1 MRIMMPGRILER
13 HVGGNT
19 TYARTLASGLRDR
32 GLDVSSMR
40 YASSPIATLAL
51 ETAHAL
57 AAPVSDQVLHYVAD
71 TGPIVSTRSP
81 SVVTVHGVA
90 SKWVGGVRR
99 PSAEKVWRARVG
111 AAIRRTDHTITVS
124 ESSAD
129 DIADVFGVD
138 RDSISVILHGIDCA
152 KFGQSRTLSKEVAE
166 RVPDQFLLYVGN
178 IEPRKNIVE
187 LVESMSRGPLSNI
200 GLPLLIAGKPAWD
213 AEESMAAITAN
224 PRVRYL
230 GFVSEDD
237 KIALM
242 QRCTAFVF
250 PSKYEGFGFPVL
262 EAMAAGAP
270 VITSQRGALRE
281 VAGPAR
287 VTADIDRDSI
297 ATAVSEALS
306 DREWLTNAPNRGRV
320 WASTFS
326 WDKSIDAHVGVY
338 RSVVGR

>member
-1 MRIMMPGRILER
+1 MKIVMPGRILER

-32 GLDVSSMR
+32 GIHVSAMR
-40 YASSPIATLAL
+40 YMGNPVGTLAL
-51 ETAHAL
+51 ETAQAWAP
-57 AAPVSDQVLHYVAD
+57 AAPDQVLHYVAD
-71 TGPIVSTRSP
+71 TGPLISTRSP

-90 SKWVGGVRR
+90 SKWVEGVRKPR
-99 PSAEKVWRARVG
+99 AERVWRARVG
-111 AAIRRTDHTITVS
+111 AAIRRTDRTITVS

-138 RDSISVILHGIDCA
+138 RESISVILHGIDCA
-152 KFGQSRTLSKEVAE
+152 KFIQPRTLSKEIAE
-166 RVPDQFLLYVGN
+166 KVPDEYLLYVGN
-178 IEPRKNIVE
+178 IEPRKNLVE
-187 LVESMSRGPLSNI
+187 LVESMSRGPLADV
-200 GLPLLIAGKPAWD
+200 GMPLLIAGKPAWD
-213 AEESMAAITAN
+213 AEESMAAITASDH
-224 PRVRYL
+224 VRYL

-270 VITSQRGALRE
+270 VITSQRGALLE
-281 VAGPAR
+281 VAGPAM

-297 ATAVSEALS
+297 ALAVAAALS
-306 DREWLTNAPNRGRV
+306 DNEWLTNARKRGRA

-326 WDKSIDAHVGVY
+326 WDKSVEAHVEVY
-338 RSVVGR
+338 RSVVNR